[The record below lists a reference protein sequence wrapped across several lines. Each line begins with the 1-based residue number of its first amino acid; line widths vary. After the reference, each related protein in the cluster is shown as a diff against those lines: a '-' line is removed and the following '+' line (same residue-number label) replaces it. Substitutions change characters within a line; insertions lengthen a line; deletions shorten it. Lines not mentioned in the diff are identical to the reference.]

1 VSEKIGE
8 METEPVVPPE
18 RIVENHENRYQWPIK
33 LASWHVEPIAV
44 EIPPDQIGLID
55 RAIKPD
61 KVNEIVATK
70 GVKQNRTIGKDGRDK
85 DSTQAHQGDFV

>member
-1 VSEKIGE
+1 MESES
-8 METEPVVPPE
+8 VVPPE
-18 RIVENHENRYQWPIK
+18 CVVENHENRYQWPIK

-55 RAIKPD
+55 SAIKPD
-61 KVNEIVATK
+61 KVNEIVAAK
-70 GVKQNRTIGKDGRDK
+70 GIKQNRTIGKDRCDK